1 MLPAGVDTFHIWR
14 NLCLILKTSAAW
26 SYIHGKK
33 AHCDG
38 YFFWPHLVM
47 HILTCPKNVCHP
59 SKEQY
64 WFSNTAEGQDRCR
77 DLQHFLRQSQSAWH
91 DPCAKRH
98 EHRTCNRTWK
108 NNHKVWITLFVC
120 LFLWMPAF
128 EGNWV
133 SLMGFSLMSGAGIDG
148 NTPYQAQELQITT
161 LVNPGIQTNFLPPR
175 PVQS

>member
-38 YFFWPHLVM
+38 YFFWPHLVV

-98 EHRTCNRTWK
+98 EHRTCNHTWK
-108 NNHKVWITLFVC
+108 NKYKVWITISVWRMAHLCFRENNVWAKKKAR
-120 LFLWMPAF
+120 LLRF
-128 EGNWV
+128 
-133 SLMGFSLMSGAGIDG
+133 IH
-148 NTPYQAQELQITT
+148 
-161 LVNPGIQTNFLPPR
+161 NFCPIFCSMNVGKIMR
-175 PVQS
+175 KRFF